1 VEGGLSRVSS
11 RWVSSLSSPSRVL
24 ECSADHAAY
33 PRYPAR
39 RVVSALANG
48 CRGIFSSALLSRS
61 PIRYVL
67 FVQPAAQG
75 TVWARPRP
83 GVGEVQEM
91 GVGSF
96 GRIYL
101 GTDLLSGAE
110 VCSPDAM

>member
-1 VEGGLSRVSS
+1 
-11 RWVSSLSSPSRVL
+11 
-24 ECSADHAAY
+24 
-33 PRYPAR
+33 
-39 RVVSALANG
+39 
-48 CRGIFSSALLSRS
+48 
-61 PIRYVL
+61 VL